1 MLSTKPVLPNFLK
14 ALLTASLVF
23 GSAAAFAGDKAKTEE
38 IGELKDM
45 KAKHSQKAEKMAK
58 KEGAESLAS
67 PMTDET
73 VDSVTKAKAD
83 KMSLKAEEIKPGE

>member
-23 GSAAAFAGDKAKTEE
+23 SSAAAFAGDKADAEK
-38 IGELKDM
+38 IGDLKDM

-58 KEGAESLAS
+58 KEDAEGLAS
-67 PMTDET
+67 SMTDET
-73 VDSVTKAKAD
+73 VDSMTKGKAD
-83 KMSLKAEEIKPGE
+83 AMSEKVEEIKPGE